1 MIDLENA
8 FKKMD
13 AYIHDVKC
21 YECDAMG
28 ITHHS
33 NYVRFM
39 EEARCYV
46 LEQLGFPFNEI
57 ETAGYVSPVVSIS
70 VRYRKPTRFP
80 DKVQITTRLSEM
92 RGLKFTFVYEMKVG
106 EATVCTA
113 ESTHCLMD
121 RDGRPVRLEETFPEL
136 VEKLREL

>member
-1 MIDLENA
+1 
-8 FKKMD
+8 MD

-46 LEQLGFPFNEI
+46 LERLGFPFNEI
-57 ETAGYVSPVVSIS
+57 EAAGYVSPVVSLS

-80 DKVQITTRLSEM
+80 DKVQIRTRLSEM
-92 RGLKFTFVYEMKVG
+92 GELKFTFAYEMTVG
-106 EATVCTA
+106 DVTVCTA

-121 RDGRPVRLEETFPEL
+121 SEGRPVRLEKAFPEL

>member
-1 MIDLENA
+1 MTDPEND
-8 FKKMD
+8 FMKMD

-46 LEQLGFPFNEI
+46 LEQSGFPFNEI
-57 ETAGYVSPVVSIS
+57 EAAGYVSPVVSIS

-80 DKVQITTRLSEM
+80 DKVHITTRLSEI
-92 RGLKFTFVYEMKVG
+92 GEIKFTFAYEMKVG
-106 EATVCTA
+106 GVVVCTA

-121 RDGRPVRLEETFPEL
+121 RDGHPVRLEKTFPEL
-136 VEKLREL
+136 VERLREL